1 MKILDGSDV
10 AEILQEYISNAPEV
24 VKEAWTIRERS
35 YMALIA
41 EVARL
46 ASKVRDATAS
56 QVLEMGK
63 EAPKKGIPRGGAL

>member
-24 VKEAWTIRERS
+24 VKEAWAIRERS

-46 ASKVRDATAS
+46 ASK
-56 QVLEMGK
+56 LK
-63 EAPKKGIPRGGAL
+63 EFGAPSLSIPFSPLCDEEKDPVTD